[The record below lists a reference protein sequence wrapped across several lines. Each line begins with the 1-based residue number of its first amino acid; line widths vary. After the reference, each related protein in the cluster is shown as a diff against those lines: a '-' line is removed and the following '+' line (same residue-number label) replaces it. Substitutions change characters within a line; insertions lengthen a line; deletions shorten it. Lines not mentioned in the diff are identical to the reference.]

1 MFYQKFHTHEFPPG
15 YDLPFTP
22 RYNVPESFR
31 RALSYE
37 GQQHWFLDL
46 FQDLYFRSETLS
58 SFLFGYTD
66 AKYTS
71 AQAKAFIDT
80 HVEFTVQDYSAP
92 SGKLT
97 DVHNE
102 LPECLKDGDTVA
114 VRFYDSTNSEF
125 DIAIGILVDACRCNE
140 VERWTV
146 HVLYVVYDV
155 SGRISNL
162 ESKVTKIEGDI
173 VDIKGDITEIKGD
186 ITSIKGDIN
195 NIKGDISN
203 IKNTINNMGNNVAD
217 LTDRVAAL
225 EKNVDY
231 LLNRC
236 PEYVIRRYNPARLG
250 GMQLY
255 NTGRMRFWFNIGRLI
270 SDKTDTDLEFS
281 IKMPFPTSY
290 IHNVVTYTEGTYGDC
305 ISYMGPYNADGSY
318 AKMREFADHFII
330 KMYNPQTVP
339 GGAYYTATV
348 TMDAAFIVESDGSTV
363 DERVAK
369 GLARVD
375 GVLANIDTWW
385 ETGNFY
391 DYPDPEDV

>member
-1 MFYQKFHTHEFPPG
+1 MFYPKPHTFDVPGG

-22 RYNVPESFR
+22 RYSVPESFR

-58 SFLFGYTD
+58 SFLFGFTD
-66 AKYTS
+66 AKYTT

-80 HVEFTVQDYSAP
+80 HVEFTVTDYSAP

-125 DIAIGILVDACRCNE
+125 DIAIGKLVDACRCNE

-155 SGRISNL
+155 SGRISTL

-173 VDIKGDITEIKGD
+173 TNIKGDIT
-186 ITSIKGDIN
+186 

-203 IKNTINNMGNNVAD
+203 IKTTINNMGNNVAD
-217 LTDRVAAL
+217 LTSRVAAL

-236 PEYVIRRYNPARLG
+236 PEYVIRRYNPSRLG

-255 NTGRMRFWFNIGRLI
+255 NTGRMRFWFNIGRLVA
-270 SDKTDTDLEFS
+270 DKTGTDLEFS

-290 IHNVVTYTEGTYGDC
+290 IHNVVTYTEGTHGDC

-318 AKMREFADHFII
+318 AKMKEFADHFII
-330 KMYNPQTVP
+330 KMYNPQIVP

-363 DERVAK
+363 EERVAK

-375 GVLANIDTWW
+375 AALPNIDSWW
-385 ETGNFY
+385 STGNFY
-391 DYPDPEDV
+391 DYPDPEDA